1 MVVRQRHAE
10 TVLVHEFELQARKRI
25 QRIAHD
31 AQVERPIVQAFDNAI
46 GGGLV
51 QLHVDA
57 RVGALQLRQCLRQQ
71 AIGCAADEGQPQGA
85 DVAACG
91 VPGEE
96 RQPFGVPQDLHGFG
110 QQQRAGLG
118 QRDAAP
124 SAHEQP
130 GAQPRLQLRD
140 GDRQRRLRDMELLG
154 GAAQVQFGGDNAEVA
169 QALQVH
175 ACHEISHIVFII
187 KVTKNSILLI
197 MAAYLS
203 SR

>member
-71 AIGCAADEGQPQGA
+71 AIGALPTKASRRVPTSPLAASRARNGSLS
-85 DVAACG
+85 ACRRICMASG
-91 VPGEE
+91 SSSAPASVSVTP
-96 RQPFGVPQDLHGFG
+96 RRPRTNSL
-110 QQQRAGLG
+110 
-118 QRDAAP
+118 AP
-124 SAHEQP
+124 SLDSSCAMETDSAGCAIWSCSAARRRFSSVATTQKW
-130 GAQPRLQLRD
+130 
-140 GDRQRRLRDMELLG
+140 RRLFRFMLATKSAISFLL
-154 GAAQVQFGGDNAEVA
+154 
-169 QALQVH
+169 
-175 ACHEISHIVFII
+175 S
-187 KVTKNSILLI
+187 K
-197 MAAYLS
+197 
-203 SR
+203 